1 MSSLGKD
8 TKDVVGVICLDKQGK
23 LLLVQGAGG
32 KWSFPKGRRKEKETP
47 HEGALREAKEEAGI
61 DLSDEKSFLSMGLRF
76 GTYFWYYFD
85 TNGDTI
91 PLAASATSDEI
102 LQTAWISPH
111 SDEFAHQ
118 EKNADLRAYLLE
130 SNPKRKHSS
139 KYC

>member
-61 DLSDEKSFLSMGLRF
+61 DLAQETFFLTMNLRF

-85 TNGDTI
+85 TPGENI
-91 PLAASATSDEI
+91 PLADPLTAAEI
-102 LQTAWISPH
+102 LQAAWISPH
-111 SDEFAHQ
+111 SDAFASQ
-118 EKNADLRAYLLE
+118 EKNADLRAYLME
-130 SNPKRKHSS
+130 SKPKRKH
-139 KYC
+139 